1 MPNSAII
8 PVPELVAGSVTTTG
22 FRSPLRTSI
31 AMKSVHNAE
40 LDESVIDWPVHM
52 QRALDIA
59 CNVIAANPNPRV
71 GCVIT
76 NNNTVVAEG
85 WHIAAGHPH
94 AEAMALENAQAAAEG
109 GIAFVSLEP
118 CNHQGR
124 TGPCSEALIEAGVST
139 VVIAMGDPNP
149 KVSGQGVR
157 RLEEAGI
164 EVFQLKDFERPARE
178 INPGFITRH
187 QKGRP
192 FVRMKLAMSM
202 DGRTALSNGESK
214 WITGPSARADVQKL
228 RAASS
233 AIITG
238 IGTVL
243 ADDPRL
249 NVRVEEMDLSEA
261 QLISNEESLKRQPL
275 KVILDSNLKTPD
287 SARVLQGGR
296 TIIFTNHAEP
306 SNQFAVANDVEV
318 YNCSNGTGPHAS
330 GVELHSVLESLA
342 VEFECNDVL
351 LEAGPTLCGSF
362 LKACLVDELVLYIA
376 PKLLGSD
383 AKALL
388 ELTGIES
395 MDETLDFDISEL
407 YQIGEDIKVVL
418 RPQ

>member
-1 MPNSAII
+1 M
-8 PVPELVAGSVTTTG
+8 
-22 FRSPLRTSI
+22 
-31 AMKSVHNAE
+31 HNTE

-94 AEAMALENAQAAAEG
+94 AEAMALGSAQAAVAG
-109 GIAFVSLEP
+109 GTAFVSLEP
-118 CNHQGR
+118 CNHLGR
-124 TGPCSEALIEAGVST
+124 TGPCSEALIEAGIST
-139 VVIAMGDPNP
+139 VVIAMNDPNP
-149 KVSGQGVR
+149 RVAGQGVR

-164 EVFQLKDFERPARE
+164 EVFQLKDFELPAQR

-187 QKGRP
+187 QTGRP

-214 WITGPSARADVQKL
+214 WITGAAARADVQKL

-233 AIITG
+233 AIVTG
-238 IGTVL
+238 SGTVL

-261 QLISNEESLKRQPL
+261 QLISNEESLKIQPL
-275 KVILDSNLKTPD
+275 KVILDSNLRTPET
-287 SARVLQGGR
+287 ARILQSGK
-296 TIIFTNHAEP
+296 TIIFTA
-306 SNQFAVANDVEV
+306 SADSTSQFATANDVEV
-318 YNCSNGTGPHAS
+318 RNCSNDADPNAS

-342 VEFECNDVL
+342 AEFECNDVL

-362 LKACLVDELVLYIA
+362 LKADLVDELVLYVA

-388 ELTGIES
+388 NLTGIES
-395 MDETLDFDISEL
+395 MDDALDFSITEL
-407 YQIGEDIKVVL
+407 CQIGEDIKVVL
-418 RPQ
+418 RPQKV